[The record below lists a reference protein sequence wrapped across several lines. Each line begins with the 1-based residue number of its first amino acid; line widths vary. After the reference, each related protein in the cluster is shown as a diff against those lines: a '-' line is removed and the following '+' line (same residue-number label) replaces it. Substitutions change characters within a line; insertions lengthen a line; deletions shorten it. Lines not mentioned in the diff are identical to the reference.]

1 MRAQQCQQQPGL
13 MLRASS
19 GASASKSL
27 HCSGR
32 TDSTS
37 RRSRTGLLQ
46 QPRSS
51 PAARSLAGNLKGS
64 PVRLGELDLCCCSAD
79 PGYTGRSTRLFLPCC
94 LSHTQTHM
102 RHCRHKS
109 QPSTRWPLASCR
121 THAHSAAPRSST
133 WRPPFHTSAAAGRV
147 EDDGL
152 TWSDT
157 ADDVHSHVPLAPT
170 FVSVLFA
177 EAIGD
182 TRPLLDERQLLHGGG
197 GGGLLVRD
205 ITGRRSRC

>member
-1 MRAQQCQQQPGL
+1 
-13 MLRASS
+13 
-19 GASASKSL
+19 
-27 HCSGR
+27 
-32 TDSTS
+32 
-37 RRSRTGLLQ
+37 
-46 QPRSS
+46 
-51 PAARSLAGNLKGS
+51 
-64 PVRLGELDLCCCSAD
+64 
-79 PGYTGRSTRLFLPCC
+79 
-94 LSHTQTHM
+94 M

-152 TWSDT
+152 TWSDR
-157 ADDVHSHVPLAPT
+157 ADDVHSHVPPAPT

-182 TRPLLDERQLLHGGG
+182 TRPLLDERQLLSLDVKGPHRTLASSRYGRLEVGAHVCLAEG
-197 GGGLLVRD
+197 VVIHRAHEVAKRLARAVERLVQPRQHLP
-205 ITGRRSRC
+205 SPPNSSCQSPEVLS